1 MLNPN
6 IQAAAAI
13 QDSGLKIQLMEVVR
27 ELKLVSA
34 IFHFS
39 SNDNPRNHEK
49 WFLFHLKISF
59 HSQYIKIF
67 VFPSTPLFLQVSVI
81 SCLDK
86 NLITYFVW
94 HLEKEKRYN
103 IETLPIEKVLNKGNF
118 HGKTSRKYVSKASP
132 RPFSNFGN

>member
-13 QDSGLKIQLMEVVR
+13 QDSELKIQLMEVVR

-49 WFLFHLKISF
+49 
-59 HSQYIKIF
+59 
-67 VFPSTPLFLQVSVI
+67 
-81 SCLDK
+81 
-86 NLITYFVW
+86 
-94 HLEKEKRYN
+94 
-103 IETLPIEKVLNKGNF
+103 
-118 HGKTSRKYVSKASP
+118 
-132 RPFSNFGN
+132 